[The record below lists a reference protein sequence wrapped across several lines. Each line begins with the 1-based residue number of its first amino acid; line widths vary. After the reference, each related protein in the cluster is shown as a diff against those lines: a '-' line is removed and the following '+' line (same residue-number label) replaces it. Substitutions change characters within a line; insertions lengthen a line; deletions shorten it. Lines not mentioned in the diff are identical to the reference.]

1 MKKQIRLICIVTA
14 LFVSLQSVSVFAKKP
29 EKVKNDT
36 PEAKQTQEKEDWKKN
51 IEDEEVADDGQ
62 DEESDDTDKDLN
74 EDIDNDD
81 DLNEDADDAD
91 DDLDDDDD
99 TEEDSDDDDNTEE
112 DSDDDDKKDRKKE
125 KHNKKFTKEELET
138 RKKEYREKR
147 LESKEYFAEIKI
159 NFGKADAETKK
170 LILAEIAEL
179 KEALKD
185 YSIGVFVKGIE
196 IDFEKYNNVKPRI
209 ENNRTL
215 VPIRAVT
222 ESLGAKVEWDEETQ
236 TITISKGE
244 NIVVLQIGSTTV
256 TVNGT
261 EQECEV
267 APEIENGRT
276 LVPLRIISESLDENV
291 EWDEN
296 SKTVIIEEN

>member
-1 MKKQIRLICIVTA
+1 MKKQIRLLCIATA
-14 LFVSLQSVSVFAKKP
+14 LLISLQSFSVFAKNP
-29 EKVKNDT
+29 EKVKNDA
-36 PEAKQTQEKEDWKKN
+36 PDAKQMQEKEERKKN
-51 IEDEEVADDGQ
+51 NEEDAYPEDEENT
-62 DEESDDTDKDLN
+62 DEDLY
-74 EDIDNDD
+74 
-81 DLNEDADDAD
+81 EDADDG
-91 DDLDDDDD
+91 
-99 TEEDSDDDDNTEE
+99 
-112 DSDDDDKKDRKKE
+112 KDRKKDN
-125 KHNKKFTKEELET
+125 HNKKFTKEELET
-138 RKKEYREKR
+138 REKEYREKR
-147 LESKEYFAEIKI
+147 LETKEYFAEIKI
-159 NFGKADAETKK
+159 NFGKSDAETKK

-185 YSIGVFVKGIE
+185 YSIGVFVRGIE

-222 ESLGAKVEWDEETQ
+222 ESLGAEVEWDEETQ

-267 APEIENGRT
+267 APKIEKDRT
-276 LVPLRIISESLDENV
+276 LVPLRIISEALKENV